1 VAERVV
7 RWGLGAKL
15 FTLSVALIG
24 VCVVVADAVVSSQ
37 VDAYVTHRIEGEL
50 VVRASAAAREAEHTT
65 APLDDTIAWDDV
77 ADAMGRTLRARIT
90 VVRSDGT
97 VVGDSEVPQDALG
110 RLENHASRE
119 EIAQAMSGNGG
130 TSTRLSRTLGER
142 MMYVAVPFK
151 SGGRVVGV
159 ARAAMPLT
167 EVDEAIRQ
175 VRRIVWIASALG
187 VLVASGLSGL
197 VARRISAVV
206 GALIEAAKK
215 MTKGDLSVRTQVRGK
230 DELAE
235 LGHSLDDLAASL
247 STTLA
252 QLRAERDLQRRILV
266 GMQEGVLVL
275 DDQARVVLMNP
286 ALREMLLL
294 GAEAQGQLLLEVL
307 RHAELHELVE
317 RAPLAQ
323 GPVSGE
329 IEVTGI
335 KPRRLLVHAAALE
348 GPRGGLVA
356 VFVDVTDLRR
366 LETLR
371 RDFVANVSHE
381 LRTPVAAVRSAT
393 ETLREG
399 AVKDEGAAERFL
411 GIIDRNAQRLQ
422 ALIEDLLE
430 LSRLDAKE
438 YRLRIEPVDLSSA
451 AAIVMGLFRERAEKK
466 GLRMEAKLPEPC
478 PVLET
483 DQRALEQILGNLVD
497 NAIKYCPAGAS
508 VTLRV
513 AEDHEGIRLSVE
525 DTGPGIAAKHLPRL
539 FERFYRVDAGRSR
552 EVGGTGLGLSIVKHL
567 VEALGGS
574 ITVTSEPG
582 RGSTFS
588 VAFSREPASAA

>member
-1 VAERVV
+1 
-7 RWGLGAKL
+7 
-15 FTLSVALIG
+15 
-24 VCVVVADAVVSSQ
+24 
-37 VDAYVTHRIEGEL
+37 
-50 VVRASAAAREAEHTT
+50 
-65 APLDDTIAWDDV
+65 
-77 ADAMGRTLRARIT
+77 
-90 VVRSDGT
+90 
-97 VVGDSEVPQDALG
+97 
-110 RLENHASRE
+110 
-119 EIAQAMSGNGG
+119 
-130 TSTRLSRTLGER
+130 
-142 MMYVAVPFK
+142 
-151 SGGRVVGV
+151 
-159 ARAAMPLT
+159 
-167 EVDEAIRQ
+167 
-175 VRRIVWIASALG
+175 VWLASALG
-187 VLVASGLSGL
+187 LLVASALSGL
-197 VARRISAVV
+197 VARRLSAVV
-206 GALIEAAKK
+206 GALIDAAKK

-294 GAEAQGQLLLEVL
+294 GAEAQGQLLLEVV
-307 RHAELHELVE
+307 RHSELHELVE
-317 RAPLAQ
+317 RAPHAN

-329 IEVTGI
+329 IEITGI

-399 AVKDEGAAERFL
+399 AVKDENAAERFL
-411 GIIDRNAQRLQ
+411 SIIDRNAQRLQ

-451 AAIVMGLFRERAEKK
+451 AAIVLGLFRERAEKK

-497 NAIKYCPAGAS
+497 NAIKYCPSGAS

-513 AEDHEGIRLSVE
+513 AEEVDGIRLSVE
-525 DTGPGIAAKHLPRL
+525 DTGPGISAKHLPRL

-567 VEALGGS
+567 VEALGGT

-588 VAFSREPASAA
+588 IAFARDSLSPS